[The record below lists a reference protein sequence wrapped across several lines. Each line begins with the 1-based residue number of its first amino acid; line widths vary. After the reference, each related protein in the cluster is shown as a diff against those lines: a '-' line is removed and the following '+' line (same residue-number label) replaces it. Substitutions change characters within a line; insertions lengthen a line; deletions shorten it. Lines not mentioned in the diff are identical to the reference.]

1 MFRLTLSTLFTAS
14 FAIWLTPLVL
24 GNQAYA
30 QPRAVIELFTSQ
42 SCSSCPPADR
52 LLADLARDP
61 SLVALSWHIDYWDY
75 LGWKDTFSQP
85 AFTARQKA
93 YGAVRGHGDVYTPQ
107 AVVNGLSQVVGSD
120 RSQIDAAISNRQ
132 GSELTV
138 PVTLDEI
145 GSAVRISIAAA
156 PPNGPQAGTLCL
168 LPVFR
173 SRQVAISHG
182 ENADHA
188 VIDTNV
194 VRAMIPLASWTGEAK
209 SVDASLDKIGDA
221 DGYVVLL
228 QSGSEAR
235 PGVVLGAAKGPGL

>member
-1 MFRLTLSTLFTAS
+1 MFRSTLNIL
-14 FAIWLTPLVL
+14 FAAAIVTCLTPAVSA
-24 GNQAYA
+24 NPACA

-52 LLADLARDP
+52 LLVELARDP
-61 SLVALSWHIDYWDY
+61 SLVALSWHVDYWDN
-75 LGWKDTFSQP
+75 LGWKDTFAQP

-93 YGAVRGHGDVYTPQ
+93 YGAVRGNRDVYTPQ

-120 RSQIDAAISNRQ
+120 RSQIDAAISNRR

-138 PVTLDEI
+138 PVTLDEA
-145 GSAVRISIAAA
+145 GSSLRISIGAA
-156 PPNGPQAGTLCL
+156 PADGPRAGTLYL

-173 SRQVAISHG
+173 SREVAIDHG
-182 ENADHA
+182 ENASHTI
-188 VIDTNV
+188 VDTNV
-194 VRAMIPLASWTGEAK
+194 VRAMTPLATWSGEAK
-209 SVDASLDKIGDA
+209 SVDISLDKMGDA

-235 PGVVLGAAKGPGL
+235 PGVVLGAAKGPRL